1 MKKKLG
7 MIIAVMCLWLLIP
20 QTADTVW
27 AAGGATS
34 VSVSS
39 GNVNIGDT
47 VTVTVKA
54 SGPSGEKANAT
65 MTLSYDANV
74 LQFVNCNTT
83 YGGGGGSVIATGE
96 SYTVTLKAI
105 GAGNAALSVS
115 GSDGVIFD
123 TNEEMDSMSGSS
135 ASVTV
140 NNAAGGTG
148 TATGNASGGAGTTAG
163 NASGTAAGGTGTQSA
178 DNSLKSLTISP
189 GTLSPAFTGKTTTYS
204 AMVGSDVTSIAV
216 SATPVNAKAVVESV
230 TGNTELKAGANTIKV
245 VVKAENGV
253 TATYTINVTKQSGAT
268 AEPSDN
274 EQAEET
280 PEQTEYAGETVTVS
294 GTPYQIADDFTAE
307 DIPADFAEGTI
318 NYHGT
323 DYKGVSFEKGSLGL
337 LWMKTADAADAG
349 GRFFVY
355 DGTRDTCYP
364 FVKLSHGEK
373 YVIAL
378 LAPIDFTMPENYVQT
393 ELAAGD
399 AGTITAYQT
408 AQEETELVSDFYMFY
423 AASSD
428 GTEGW
433 YQYDGLEGTYQR
445 ANSIGVQQDEEAAD
459 DTDITYL
466 QEEYDALSQRYT
478 EEKAFSRNVMA
489 VLVFI
494 LAVLVIVIINLLIHR
509 FRKGNNDDFSED
521 DFADDEEADRAP
533 EAEERKA
540 RRGFRGIFAG
550 KEDDGLDGTSDDDM
564 FDERFNE
571 NYVAEEDAPVKEKR
585 GKPRELKVLDVSN
598 RKNRQENAV
607 SVEGEEEKQTPS
619 GAETEKPVPTEVK
632 REKPV
637 RAEKVQPI
645 REERQVS
652 AEAGQ
657 QKSAPEEL
665 KTEKL
670 TRPEKVQPIRE
681 EKQISTEMKREKSV
695 RAEKVQPIREEKQIS
710 TEMKREKPVRA
721 EKVQPIQKEKPVSA
735 ETEQKKPERA
745 GKKEK
750 SAPAAKKTG
759 GLEIIDFNDL

>member
-74 LQFVNCNTT
+74 LQFVSCNTT

-189 GTLSPAFTGKTTTYS
+189 GTLSPAFAGKTTTYS
-204 AMVGSDVTSIAV
+204 ATVGSDVTSIAV

-253 TATYTINVTKQSGAT
+253 TATYTINVTKQSGAA

-274 EQAEET
+274 EQTEET
-280 PEQTEYAGETVTVS
+280 PEQAENAGETVTVS

-337 LWMKTADAADAG
+337 LWMKAADAADAG
-349 GRFFVY
+349 GEFFVY

-378 LAPIDFTMPENYVQT
+378 LAPVDFTMPENYVQT

-459 DTDITYL
+459 DADITYL

-533 EAEERKA
+533 EAEERKV

-571 NYVAEEDAPVKEKR
+571 NYVADEEDAPVKEKR
-585 GKPRELKVLDVSN
+585 EKPRELKVLDVSN

-607 SVEGEEEKQTPS
+607 SVEGEAEKQTPS
-619 GAETEKPVPTEVK
+619 EAETEKPVPTEVK

-670 TRPEKVQPIRE
+670 TRPEKVQPI
-681 EKQISTEMKREKSV
+681 Q
-695 RAEKVQPIREEKQIS
+695 EEKQIS

>member
-1 MKKKLG
+1 MKKKFG
-7 MIIAVMCLWLLIP
+7 IILAVMCLWLLTP

-27 AAGGATS
+27 AASGATS

-39 GNVNIGDT
+39 GTVNIGDT

-74 LQFVNCNTT
+74 LQFVSCNTT

-105 GAGNAALSVS
+105 GAGNSALSVS

-140 NNAAGGTG
+140 NNAVGGT
-148 TATGNASGGAGTTAG
+148 A
-163 NASGTAAGGTGTQSA
+163 GTAAGGNASDGPATGKQSA

-204 AMVGSDVTSIAV
+204 ATVGSDVTSIAV
-216 SATPVNAKAVVESV
+216 SATPVNDKATVESV
-230 TGNTELKAGANTIKV
+230 TGNTELKAGTNTIKV

-253 TATYTINVTKQSGAT
+253 TATYTINVTKQGGAA
-268 AEPSDN
+268 AEPTDE
-274 EQAEET
+274 EQPEET
-280 PEQTEYAGETVTVS
+280 PETAEPTVTVG
-294 GTPYQIADDFTAE
+294 GTAYQIADDFTAE
-307 DIPADFAEGTI
+307 DIPVDFTETTI

-323 DYKGVSFEKGSLGL
+323 DYKGVSFDKGSLGL
-337 LWMKTADAADAG
+337 VWMKPVDAADAG

-355 DGTRDTCYP
+355 DSTRDVCYP

-399 AGTITAYQT
+399 AGNITAYQIT
-408 AQEETELVSDFYMFY
+408 QEETELVSDFYTFY
-423 AASSD
+423 AVNSD

-433 YQYDGLEGTYQR
+433 YQYDALEGTYQR
-445 ANSIGVQQDEEAAD
+445 ANAADVQQEEAAD
-459 DTDITYL
+459 EADITYL

-509 FRKGNNDDFSED
+509 FRGGNSDDFSD
-521 DFADDEEADRAP
+521 DDDEYEDGREP
-533 EAEERKA
+533 EPSEGRKA
-540 RRGFRGIFAG
+540 GR
-550 KEDDGLDGTSDDDM
+550 ETSGN
-564 FDERFNE
+564 F
-571 NYVAEEDAPVKEKR
+571 
-585 GKPRELKVLDVSN
+585 
-598 RKNRQENAV
+598 
-607 SVEGEEEKQTPS
+607 
-619 GAETEKPVPTEVK
+619 
-632 REKPV
+632 REK
-637 RAEKVQPI
+637 
-645 REERQVS
+645 
-652 AEAGQ
+652 
-657 QKSAPEEL
+657 
-665 KTEKL
+665 
-670 TRPEKVQPIRE
+670 
-681 EKQISTEMKREKSV
+681 
-695 RAEKVQPIREEKQIS
+695 
-710 TEMKREKPVRA
+710 
-721 EKVQPIQKEKPVSA
+721 
-735 ETEQKKPERA
+735 
-745 GKKEK
+745 
-750 SAPAAKKTG
+750 TG
-759 GLEIIDFNDL
+759 

>member
-74 LQFVNCNTT
+74 LQFVSCNTT

-204 AMVGSDVTSIAV
+204 ATVGSDVTSIAV

-253 TATYTINVTKQSGAT
+253 TATYTINVTKQSGAA

-274 EQAEET
+274 EQTEET
-280 PEQTEYAGETVTVS
+280 PEQAENAGETVTVS

-337 LWMKTADAADAG
+337 LWMKSADEADAG

-378 LAPIDFTMPENYVQT
+378 LAPVDFTMPENYVQT

-585 GKPRELKVLDVSN
+585 EKPRELKVLDVSN

-632 REKPV
+632 KEKPV

-670 TRPEKVQPIRE
+670 TRP
-681 EKQISTEMKREKSV
+681 
-695 RAEKVQPIREEKQIS
+695 EKVQPIREEKQIS

>member
-7 MIIAVMCLWLLIP
+7 MIIAVMCLWLLTP

-74 LQFVNCNTT
+74 LQFVSCNTT

-105 GAGNAALSVS
+105 GAGNSALSVS

-140 NNAAGGTG
+140 NNAAGGTAGGTG
-148 TATGNASGGAGTTAG
+148 TAAGNAAGGAGTTAG

-189 GTLSPAFTGKTTTYS
+189 GTLSPAFSGKTTTYS
-204 AMVGSDVTSIAV
+204 ATVGSDVTSIAV

-230 TGNTELKAGANTIKV
+230 TGNTGLKAGANTIKV

-274 EQAEET
+274 EQTEET

-323 DYKGVSFEKGSLGL
+323 DYKGVSFEKGALGL

-349 GRFFVY
+349 GGFFVY

-378 LAPIDFTMPENYVQT
+378 LAPVDFTMPENYVQT
-393 ELAAGD
+393 ELAVGD

-445 ANSIGVQQDEEAAD
+445 ANAVGVQQDEEAAD

-533 EAEERKA
+533 EVEERKV

-550 KEDDGLDGTSDDDM
+550 KADDGLDETSDDDM

-585 GKPRELKVLDVSN
+585 EKPRELKVLDVSN
-598 RKNRQENAV
+598 RKTRQENAV
-607 SVEGEEEKQTPS
+607 SVEGEAEKQTPS
-619 GAETEKPVPTEVK
+619 EAKIEKPVPTEVK
-632 REKPV
+632 KEKPV
-637 RAEKVQPI
+637 RAESVRPI

-652 AEAGQ
+652 AEERQ

-670 TRPEKVQPIRE
+670 TRPEKVQPIQE

-695 RAEKVQPIREEKQIS
+695 RAEKVQPIREE
-710 TEMKREKPVRA
+710 TEDR
-721 EKVQPIQKEKPVSA
+721 
-735 ETEQKKPERA
+735 KPERA

>member
-74 LQFVNCNTT
+74 LQFVSCNTT

-204 AMVGSDVTSIAV
+204 ATVGSDVTSIAV

-253 TATYTINVTKQSGAT
+253 TATYTINVTKQSGAA

-274 EQAEET
+274 EQTEET
-280 PEQTEYAGETVTVS
+280 PEQAENAGETVTVS

-355 DGTRDTCYP
+355 DGIRDTCYP

-459 DTDITYL
+459 DADITYL

-533 EAEERKA
+533 EAEERKV

-571 NYVAEEDAPVKEKR
+571 NYVADEEDAPVKEKR
-585 GKPRELKVLDVSN
+585 EKPRELKVLDVSN

-619 GAETEKPVPTEVK
+619 DAETEKPVPTEVK

-637 RAEKVQPI
+637 RAE
-645 REERQVS
+645 E
-652 AEAGQ
+652 
-657 QKSAPEEL
+657 
-665 KTEKL
+665 
-670 TRPEKVQPIRE
+670 
-681 EKQISTEMKREKSV
+681 
-695 RAEKVQPIREEKQIS
+695 
-710 TEMKREKPVRA
+710 
-721 EKVQPIQKEKPVSA
+721 VQPIQKEKPVSA